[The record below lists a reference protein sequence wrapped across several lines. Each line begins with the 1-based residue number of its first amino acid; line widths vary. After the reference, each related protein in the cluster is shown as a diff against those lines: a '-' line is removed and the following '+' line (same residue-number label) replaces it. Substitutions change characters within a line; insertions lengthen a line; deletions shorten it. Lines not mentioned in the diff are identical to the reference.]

1 MNVTKRQVFGF
12 IGFILSTALFVGLV
26 TASVFNIFGVLVAIA
41 IFLAFI
47 WAFGYSA
54 HLMSGD

>member
-26 TASVFNIFGVLVAIA
+26 TASVSNIFGVLVAIA

-47 WAFGYSA
+47 WAFGYST